1 MQYISIYNV
10 RKHIYSN
17 NGCFAVEYGKEDKLG
32 KQKACMGKGI
42 LQLVTGDEN
51 LKCLFLW

>member
-1 MQYISIYNV
+1 MQYISIHNV

-17 NGCFAVEYGKEDKLG
+17 NGCFAIEYGKEDKLW
-32 KQKACMGKGI
+32 KQKACMGI
-42 LQLVTGDEN
+42 LQLVMGEEN